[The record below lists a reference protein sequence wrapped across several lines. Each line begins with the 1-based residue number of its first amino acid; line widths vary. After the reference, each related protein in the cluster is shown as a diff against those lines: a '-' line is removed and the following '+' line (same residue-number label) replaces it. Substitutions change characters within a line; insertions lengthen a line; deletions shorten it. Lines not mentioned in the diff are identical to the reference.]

1 MQYSRNNDPNHRL
14 LSAHALDRGYE
25 FAQPF
30 MPDTLI
36 CIILFLVCLADRY
49 YNLDYI
55 DQVQSHRR
63 SSGFSMQ
70 SRYVSRSGLQTRT
83 VPSSMHVAN
92 IS

>member
-1 MQYSRNNDPNHRL
+1 MQYSRNNDPDHR
-14 LSAHALDRGYE
+14 LSAHALHRAYE
-25 FAQPF
+25 LAQPF
-30 MPDTLI
+30 KLDTLI
-36 CIILFLVCLADRY
+36 CIILFFLVCLADRY

-63 SSGFSMQ
+63 SSGFSIQ

-83 VPSSMHVAN
+83 VPSSTQVAN